1 MFKKGQN
8 LWNFLQGISM
18 IKHFMGLG
26 SWVIY
31 LDKGPLLMIF
41 ASTRPFYGLWVLPN
55 LEIYL
60 IFWWIIILFLLLLLF
75 IDIPVSLPNSLPSR
89 YIANKIFPRVKMRIV
104 ASIFK
109 VSTICAAHFHPL
121 NWLTENHLSLH
132 SSIQSCGVL
141 ETTAT
146 MYFWENPLIC

>member
-1 MFKKGQN
+1 
-8 LWNFLQGISM
+8 
-18 IKHFMGLG
+18 MGLG

-109 VSTICAAHFHPL
+109 VSAICAAHFHPL
-121 NWLTENHLSLH
+121 NWLTDWEPP
-132 SSIQSCGVL
+132 QSPFIHQIMWGIRNYRDCTSEKTL
-141 ETTAT
+141 
-146 MYFWENPLIC
+146 